1 MACSDYHPSL
11 SDLVDGVL
19 ARDAKPRVEAHLETC
34 ADCRALVADLK
45 RMKATARA
53 LPKMTAPELVWHNVR
68 AGLDA
73 EPSQARR
80 APVLQFAPSR
90 RRILTGLAAAAVVV
104 LAVSAGVYFM
114 TRPGQLPAPAA
125 PAAATAATPS
135 AAHANAADTG
145 QSVEA
150 ELQLADQHYQK
161 AIDGLE
167 AAAKEGQGALD
178 PKVATALRNGIG
190 VMDQAIA
197 ESRAALRAQPT
208 NEAAQAS
215 LFEALQRKVGLLRD
229 TIALINEMRKG
240 NQAGAARIAGSL
252 QKG

>member
-1 MACSDYHPSL
+1 MSCREFAPSL

-19 ARDAKPRVEAHLETC
+19 AREARARVEAHLETC
-34 ADCRALVADLK
+34 ADCRALLADLK
-45 RMKATARA
+45 RIKAEARA
-53 LPKMTAPELVWHNVR
+53 LPKLAAPESVWQHVR
-68 AGLDA
+68 AGLDLEA
-73 EPSQARR
+73 SPSRR
-80 APVLQFAPSR
+80 GTVLQFAPR
-90 RRILTGLAAAAVVV
+90 RWKSLTGLAAAAVFV
-104 LAVSAGVYFM
+104 LAVSAALYFA
-114 TRPGQLPAPAA
+114 TAPGPQPTAPAP
-125 PAAATAATPS
+125 TP
-135 AAHANAADTG
+135 AHAKAADTV

-150 ELQLADQHYQK
+150 ELELADQHYQK

-167 AAAKEGQGALD
+167 AAAKEGQGDLA
-178 PKVATALRNGIG
+178 PEVATALQTGIG
-190 VMDQAIA
+190 VADQAIA
-197 ESRAALRAQPT
+197 ESRAALKAQPT